1 MKIQKVLIANRGE
14 IAIRVMRSLREMGI
28 KSVAVYSESDKA
40 ARFHRFADEAYCIG
54 GTTSRES
61 YLRQEKIIEVAK
73 LSGCDAVHPGYGFL
87 SENPEFAKACKA
99 AGIKFIGPNPDV
111 IKSLGDKIE
120 ARKLAIKA
128 NLPIASGTEGSIE
141 NIEEARAIA
150 QKVGFPVLVKA
161 TAGGGGKG
169 MKRVDKAEEFDKLFE
184 SARNEALSAF
194 GDGRVYIEKYLENPR
209 HVEIQILCDEH
220 GNGVYLNE
228 RECSIQRRHQKV
240 IEEAPS
246 AVLSPEMRKQMG
258 ECAVRLAKEVG
269 YTNAGT
275 VEFLVDKYLNFY
287 FLEVNTRLQVEHPV
301 TEMITG
307 VDLVRE
313 QVKIA
318 EGEKL
323 SFTQDDISIYGHS
336 IECRVYAEDPET
348 FMPST
353 GKLPH
358 YVEPNGFGIRTDSAV
373 EAGSEISMYFDP
385 MIAKLVV
392 WDRTRELAIQK
403 MLRALSE
410 YEISG
415 VETTIPFCK
424 FALDHEAF
432 RSGKFDTHFVQNYYT
447 GREKVEASREVMEAV
462 AALAALI
469 EHKEK
474 NKVTLQVTTN
484 GQAVSSTSNWENR
497 RHYR

>member
-1 MKIQKVLIANRGE
+1 AK
-14 IAIRVMRSLREMGI
+14 
-28 KSVAVYSESDKA
+28 KA
-40 ARFHRFADEAYCIG
+40 
-54 GTTSRES
+54 
-61 YLRQEKIIEVAK
+61 
-73 LSGCDAVHPGYGFL
+73 GCDAVHPGYGFL
-87 SENPEFAKACKA
+87 SENPEFAKACAA

-111 IKSLGDKIE
+111 IKALGDKIE

-141 NIEEARAIA
+141 YIDEARTVA
-150 QKVGFPVLVKA
+150 QKVGFPVLIKA

-169 MKRVDKAEEFDKLFE
+169 MKRVDKSEEFDKLFE

-246 AVLSPEMRKQMG
+246 SVLTPEMRMQMG
-258 ECAVRLAKEVG
+258 EASVRLAKAVG

-275 VEFLVDKYLNFY
+275 VEFLVDKHLNFY

-307 VDLVRE
+307 IDLVRE

-323 SFTQDDISIYGHS
+323 SLTQSDVSIYGHS

-385 MIAKLVV
+385 MISKLVV

-432 RSGKFDTHFVQNYYT
+432 RSGNFDTHFVQNYYT
-447 GREKVEASREVMEAV
+447 GRDKVDADTHVMEAA

-474 NKVTLQVTTN
+474 SKVAVHAQTN
-484 GQAVSSTSNWENR
+484 GQAATASTSGWESR
-497 RHYR
+497 RYHR